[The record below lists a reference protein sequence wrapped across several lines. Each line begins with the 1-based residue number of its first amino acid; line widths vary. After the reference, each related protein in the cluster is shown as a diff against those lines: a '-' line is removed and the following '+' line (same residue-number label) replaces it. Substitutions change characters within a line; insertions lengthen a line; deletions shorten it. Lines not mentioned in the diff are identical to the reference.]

1 MAQTDTLKKD
11 TADFTF
17 EDLRAHFGTGRSY
30 IKSGSGR
37 DAVYGYRSG
46 IMTNIGDIEENEWA
60 QLMVDLIIRSGETA
74 LQEQLRLWA
83 KEHCAW
89 LHTKKEVERYALEIH
104 ATRLFDNPQWADY
117 ELFNREYRSQCRNEE
132 SEK

>member
-1 MAQTDTLKKD
+1 MAQTDTLKKNP
-11 TADFTF
+11 ADLTF

-46 IMTNIGDIEENEWA
+46 VMTNIGDIEENEWA
-60 QLMVDLIIRSGETA
+60 QLMMDLVIRSGETA
-74 LQEQLRLWA
+74 LQEQLRFWA

-89 LHTKKEVERYALEIH
+89 LHTKKEVERYALELHSSRI
-104 ATRLFDNPQWADY
+104 FDNPKWVDY
-117 ELFNREYRSQCRNEE
+117 ELFNREYRPRAVRKENGE
-132 SEK
+132 